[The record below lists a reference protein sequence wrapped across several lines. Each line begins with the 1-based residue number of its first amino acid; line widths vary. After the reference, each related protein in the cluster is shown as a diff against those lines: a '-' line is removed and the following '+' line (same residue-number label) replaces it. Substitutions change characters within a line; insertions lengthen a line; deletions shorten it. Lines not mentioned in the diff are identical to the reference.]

1 MKPPFLGGFFS
12 QKKKVLNIKLTMKK
26 ILLSLSLI
34 TAAFSSAQI
43 SLSEGFENET
53 YPFTN
58 DKFFRSKVLP
68 ACVGSYTLNKE
79 FYKEETA
86 STVFASSASNG
97 GKLDISFKYKTHILL
112 NGSVNGTMK
121 VEYSV
126 DGGQNYQTLES
137 INLNAVFSCKTWAG
151 SIPQGSIPA
160 NANFKFRVSGQWTT
174 GDYWLLLDDFKI
186 TQSPFLATS
195 DVTKKET
202 LVYPNPFKDV
212 IYLENA
218 DAIKSVSI
226 TDVSGRIVKNISKIF
241 KELQLNDLKNGV
253 YILTV
258 NYKDGQSNTSKIVK
272 K

>member
-1 MKPPFLGGFFS
+1 
-12 QKKKVLNIKLTMKK
+12 MKK

-137 INLNAVFSCKTWAG
+137 INLNAVFSCKTWTG

-160 NANFKFRVSGQWTT
+160 NADFKFRISGQWTT

-186 TQSPFLATS
+186 TQSPFLAAS

-226 TDVSGRIVKNISKIF
+226 TDVSGRNIKAVTVVSKEI
-241 KELQLNDLKNGV
+241 KLSELKKGI
-253 YILTV
+253 YIMTIE
-258 NYKDGQSNTSKIVK
+258 NKDGSKKQTKLIK
-272 K
+272 D